1 MIDAYVLEWSQKTNN
16 FHIQPLS
23 SMLANNQDAFIRNA
37 KTTDYIVLMVGTL
50 DVVQT
55 MAENSRNK
63 LTQRAKNLPVKVAI

>member
-23 SMLANNQDAFIRNA
+23 SKLAQNQGAFILN
-37 KTTDYIVLMVGTL
+37 KQITDYIVLMVGTL

-55 MAENSRNK
+55 MAENSRYK
-63 LTQRAKNLPVKVAI
+63 LAHRAKNLPNKVAI